1 MGSKTAT
8 PTLDNLYTNKT
19 DRKGSSMR
27 LTSTIQKI
35 HKRNPKLGRAVSLAT
50 ATGVITANSIT
61 CSIPLWLMGVG
72 KILTGASIAD
82 KSVIKITDYWISSNN
97 ALIDNMLPRKDW
109 RIRLPDDVHTHG
121 KYLLVSNHQSW
132 VDTSIMQYIS
142 EKRLPLTRF
151 FTKFE
156 LIYIPVVGQAF
167 YFLDFPMMRRYSK
180 EAVAKNPA
188 LKGKDIEEAK
198 RACALLKNKPFTLLN
213 YLEGTRFTKTKH
225 DLQKSPYTHL
235 LKPRA
240 GGLSLAINA
249 LGADIDGMLDMT
261 IVYPDG
267 VPTYGD
273 LWKGNIKRLGVDVRH
288 IKIPDDLFT
297 GIQNGGY
304 ENDEAIKAQMFEWVE
319 QIWREKDQLITDMLA
334 EFEADPKP

>member
-1 MGSKTAT
+1 
-8 PTLDNLYTNKT
+8 
-19 DRKGSSMR
+19 MR
-27 LTSTIQKI
+27 LNSTMQKI
-35 HKRNPKLGRAVSLAT
+35 HKRAPRLGKAVSLAT
-50 ATGVITANSIT
+50 ATSVLMVNSFGG
-61 CSIPLWLMGVG
+61 SIPLWLMGAT
-72 KILTGASIAD
+72 KIITGSQIAD
-82 KSVIKITDYWISSNN
+82 KTVISITNHWISSNN
-97 ALIDNMLPRKDW
+97 AVIDNILPKKDW
-109 RIRLPDDVHTHG
+109 RISLPDDVNTQG

-132 VDTSIMQYIS
+132 VDTSIVQYIS

-167 YFLDFPMMRRYSK
+167 YFLDFPMMRRHSK
-180 EAVAKNPA
+180 EAIAKNPA
-188 LKGKDIEEAK
+188 LQGKDIEEAK

-213 YLEGTRFTKTKH
+213 YLEGTRFTPIKRDKQH
-225 DLQKSPYTHL
+225 SPYKNL

-249 LGADIDGMLDMT
+249 LGDDMDGILDMT

-288 IKIPDDLFT
+288 IKMPDALFT
-297 GIQNGGY
+297 AIQNGGY
-304 ENDEAIKAQMFEWVE
+304 ENDETVKAQMFDWVE
-319 QIWREKDQLITDMLA
+319 EIWQQKDQRITDMLA
-334 EFEADPKP
+334 EFTETAEIENEAN

>member
-1 MGSKTAT
+1 
-8 PTLDNLYTNKT
+8 
-19 DRKGSSMR
+19 MR
-27 LTSTIQKI
+27 LTSTIKNL
-35 HKRNPKLGRAVSLAT
+35 HKRNPKLGKAVSLAT
-50 ATGVITANSIT
+50 ATGVIAANSIS
-61 CSIPLWLMGVG
+61 CSIPLWFMGVG
-72 KILTGASIAD
+72 KILTGAAIAD
-82 KSVIKITDYWISSNN
+82 KAVIKITDHWIGSNN
-97 ALIDNMLPRKDW
+97 ALIDDMLPRKDW
-109 RIRLPDDVHTHG
+109 RIRLPDDVHVNG

-132 VDTSIMQYIS
+132 VDTSIVQYIS

-267 VPTYGD
+267 VPTYSD

-288 IKIPDDLFT
+288 IKIPDDLFV

-304 ENDEAIKAQMFEWVE
+304 ENDPAIKAQMFEWVE

-334 EFEADPKP
+334 EFEAAPKS

>member
-1 MGSKTAT
+1 
-8 PTLDNLYTNKT
+8 
-19 DRKGSSMR
+19 MR
-27 LTSTIQKI
+27 LASTFQKM
-35 HKRNPKLGRAVSLAT
+35 HERAPKLGKAVSLAT
-50 ATGVITANSIT
+50 ATSVLMVNSFGVSV
-61 CSIPLWLMGVG
+61 PLWLMGAT
-72 KILTGASIAD
+72 KIITGSQIAD
-82 KSVIKITDYWISSNN
+82 KTVIKITNHWISSNN
-97 ALIDNMLPRKDW
+97 ALIDNILPKKDW
-109 RIRLPDDVHTHG
+109 RINLPDDLNTKG

-132 VDTSIMQYIS
+132 VDTSIMQYVS

-167 YFLDFPMMRRYSK
+167 YFLDFPMMRRHSK

-188 LKGKDIEEAK
+188 LQGKDIEEAK
-198 RACALLKNKPFTLLN
+198 RACSLLKNKPFTLLN
-213 YLEGTRFTKTKH
+213 YLEGTRFTQAKH
-225 DLQKSPYTHL
+225 DKQNSPYTHL

-249 LGADIDGMLDMT
+249 LGENIDGILDMT

-267 VPTYGD
+267 APSYGD

-288 IKIPDDLFT
+288 IAMPDALFT
-297 GIQNGGY
+297 AIQNGGY

-319 QIWREKDQLITDMLA
+319 HIWQKKDQRIADMLA
-334 EFEADPKP
+334 EFDTSDA

>member
-1 MGSKTAT
+1 
-8 PTLDNLYTNKT
+8 
-19 DRKGSSMR
+19 MR
-27 LTSTIQKI
+27 LTSTIQKM
-35 HKRNPKLGRAVSLAT
+35 HKRSPKLGKAVSLAT
-50 ATGVITANSIT
+50 ATGVIAANSFGG
-61 CSIPLWLMGVG
+61 SIPLWLMGLG
-72 KILTGASIAD
+72 KTLTGAPIAD
-82 KSVIKITDYWISSNN
+82 KAVIKIATYWISSNS

-109 RIRLPDDVHTHG
+109 RVNLPADVHTNG

-132 VDTSIMQYIS
+132 VDTSIVQYIG

-156 LIYIPVVGQAF
+156 LIYIPIVGQAF

-213 YLEGTRFTKTKH
+213 YLEGTRFTKAKH
-225 DLQKSPYTHL
+225 AQQQSPYTHL

-249 LGADIDGMLDMT
+249 LGADMDGILDMT

-267 VPTYGD
+267 VPTYSD

-288 IKIPDDLFT
+288 IKIPDALFV
-297 GIQNGGY
+297 GIQNGDY
-304 ENDEAIKAQMFEWVE
+304 ENDETVKAQMFAWVE
-319 QIWREKDQLITDMLA
+319 QIWREKDQLITDMRA
-334 EFEADPKP
+334 EFETSPKTEEA